1 MGKVR
6 GRRWRRRRALGTCLA
21 SSASIPLLL
30 RWWRLDA
37 AVCVC
42 EGCALSTPTALLSS
56 FRAGSERP
64 ANCEQSGQ
72 TLTSPRVSPDP
83 PGITAAPLWRL
94 ETNAC
99 RKKPVSYPQ
108 SAPGGL
114 PSTTPSGTSSV
125 TSASLSDCTQFVSI
139 GRYGCIDEGHEDG
152 LLEASAPHIFQSIF
166 PGRLPSDPE
175 PSSHPTV
182 VQSISAPRLN
192 LLPEDVRT
200 WGKVPAMEA
209 REKAVENLIL
219 PPLLRQNRSITCT
232 RPSFVTGRV
241 QMRNFE
247 FGIDTEFQTAAEE

>member
-1 MGKVR
+1 MPRVLCVHSSAPALVASRCGNARLR
-6 GRRWRRRRALGTCLA
+6 GLRALHSDC
-21 SSASIPLLL
+21 
-30 RWWRLDA
+30 
-37 AVCVC
+37 
-42 EGCALSTPTALLSS
+42 TPEFFLCWHREA
-56 FRAGSERP
+56 RRQW
-64 ANCEQSGQ
+64 QSGQ

-125 TSASLSDCTQFVSI
+125 TSGSLSDCTQFVSI

-152 LLEASAPHIFQSIF
+152 LLEASAPHNFQSIF

-182 VQSISAPRLN
+182 VQFISAPRLN

-200 WGKVPAMEA
+200 WGKVPAIEA